1 MGANLYLQMGRNEN
15 KRSEAVTK
23 KIEMQ
28 KAKAQEMY
36 KKLGFSTR
44 GRFLGDGMLK
54 SML

>member
-1 MGANLYLQMGRNEN
+1 MGRNEN
-15 KRSEAVTK
+15 KRGEAVTK
-23 KIEMQ
+23 KIKMQ

-36 KKLGFSTR
+36 KKLGFPTE